1 MCPNLDT
8 IVSRNWLEMKKE
20 KKELDV
26 NSMGC
31 CVPLTGM
38 AEAVIRAQE
47 GAKEQRE
54 KTVK

>member
-1 MCPNLDT
+1 
-8 IVSRNWLEMKKE
+8 MKKEE

-38 AEAVIRAQE
+38 AEATIMAQT
-47 GAKEQRE
+47 GE
-54 KTVK
+54 KKRRDKSVK

>member
-1 MCPNLDT
+1 
-8 IVSRNWLEMKKE
+8 MKKE
-20 KKELDV
+20 KKKELDV

-47 GAKEQRE
+47 GGEGRAKENC
-54 KTVK
+54 